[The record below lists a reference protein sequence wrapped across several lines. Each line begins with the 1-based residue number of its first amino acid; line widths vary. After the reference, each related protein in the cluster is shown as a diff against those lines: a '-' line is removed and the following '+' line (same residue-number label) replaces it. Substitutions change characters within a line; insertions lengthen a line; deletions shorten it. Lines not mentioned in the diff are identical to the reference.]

1 MTDLQQV
8 RKGSTPLLILG
19 ILSQGPMHGYAI
31 MRELEKRS
39 EGYFNMTAAL
49 LYPALHQME
58 QDDLIQGKWDESK
71 GMHRRKVYEIT
82 RAGLER
88 LASGQ
93 ADWRRFAEQLFKM
106 LGGAT
111 AASGEVNEH

>member
-19 ILSQGPMHGYAI
+19 ILSQGPLHGYAI

-49 LYPALHQME
+49 LYPTLHQME
-58 QDDLIQGKWDESK
+58 RDGLIQGKWVESK
-71 GMHRRKVYEIT
+71 GTRRRKVYEVT
-82 RAGLER
+82 QAGLDR
-88 LASGQ
+88 LAAGQ
-93 ADWRRFAEQLFKM
+93 ADWSRFAEQLFKL
-106 LGGAT
+106 LGRVTLSPGKA
-111 AASGEVNEH
+111 NEH